1 MSWGR
6 HCLHLPFQ
14 PMRRISGPAPVEAA
28 APTHKLVISGNVDL
42 TTDYV
47 FRGQSQTD
55 QNPAI
60 QGEMDLTYNMF
71 YVGFWASSLNF
82 GTARQGTRRSSRTSP
97 ISRSTGTAV
106 SGRRGRGSPSISVTS
121 TTAIRT
127 LELGPRPYNE
137 IKTGVSRSFFDS
149 HLAVSLTNY
158 WWTTTLVRLAPMMSR
173 IRRRL
178 DLQKGVVL
186 HPTISGVYGHQWADE
201 NQGGVSYDY
210 WNAGLTL
217 AFWDKPA
224 MTVDVRYWD
233 TDRRFAE
240 HRFLLVRQRV
250 VGTLRPLSNHFPKHI
265 SQLKRAPFRRL
276 FLL

>member
-1 MSWGR
+1 MARQSTTAGM
-6 HCLHLPFQ
+6 
-14 PMRRISGPAPVEAA
+14 MRSSVLGTALLAFAFPAYAADLGPAPVEAA

-82 GTARQGTRRSSRTSP
+82 GTAPTGNPTVFEDIANLEIDWYGGIRPTWQGFTFDIGDIYYSYPNSLNS
-97 ISRSTGTAV
+97 AHV
-106 SGRRGRGSPSISVTS
+106 
-121 TTAIRT
+121 
-127 LELGPRPYNE
+127 PYNE

-158 WWTTTLVRLAPMMSR
+158 WSDNNTGSVGPNDVLELGAGWTFKKVWYFT
-173 IRRRL
+173 
-178 DLQKGVVL
+178 
-186 HPTISGVYGHQWADE
+186 PTISGVYGHQWADE
-201 NQGGVSYDY
+201 NQGGVSYNY

-233 TDRRFAE
+233 TDASFCQNTD
-240 HRFLLVRQRV
+240 FFSCDQRV
-250 VGTLRPLSNHFPKHI
+250 VGTLKASF
-265 SQLKRAPFRRL
+265 
-276 FLL
+276 